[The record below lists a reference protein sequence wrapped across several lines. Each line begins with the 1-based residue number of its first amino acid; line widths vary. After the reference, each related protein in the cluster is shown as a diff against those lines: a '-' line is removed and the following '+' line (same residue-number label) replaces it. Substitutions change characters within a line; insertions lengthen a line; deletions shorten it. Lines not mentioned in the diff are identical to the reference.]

1 MWKKKNEQPEE
12 QDGKQKLFKNL
23 MKSEKKEKPE
33 GQGSKEKLFKNPM
46 KSVET
51 TLISTS
57 VRLEGS
63 IEAEGTLIVEGSVR
77 GTIKCTSLEILE
89 NGRVEANIECEN
101 VTVAG
106 EFEGEM
112 ICSRKLSILRTG
124 KVLGGITYCAL
135 SIESGG
141 LLDGTLSRGK
151 AEDSSILPF
160 YKIDHQSQ

>member
-1 MWKKKNEQPEE
+1 MWKKKT
-12 QDGKQKLFKNL
+12 GKP
-23 MKSEKKEKPE
+23 KE
-33 GQGSKEKLFKNPM
+33 QGSKEKLFSNPM

-51 TLISTS
+51 TLISAS

-77 GTIKCTSLEILE
+77 GTVNCTSLEILE
-89 NGRVEANIECEN
+89 NGRVEANIEGEN

-124 KVLGGITYCAL
+124 KVLGGITYSAL

-151 AEDSSILPF
+151 AEDTAILPY
-160 YKIDHQSQ
+160 YKEDDQSQ

>member
-1 MWKKKNEQPEE
+1 MWKKKTRKPKE
-12 QDGKQKLFKNL
+12 QDG
-23 MKSEKKEKPE
+23 
-33 GQGSKEKLFKNPM
+33 KEKLFKNPM

-51 TLISTS
+51 TLISAS
-57 VRLEGS
+57 VSLEGS

-89 NGRVEANIECEN
+89 NGRVEANIEGEN

-112 ICSRKLSILRTG
+112 ICSRRLSILKTG
-124 KVLGGITYCAL
+124 KVLGGITYSAL

-141 LLDGTLSRGK
+141 LLDGTLSK
-151 AEDSSILPF
+151 FNAKDTAILPF
-160 YKIDHQSQ
+160 YKQDDQSQ

>member
-12 QDGKQKLFKNL
+12 QDGKQKLFKN
-23 MKSEKKEKPE
+23 
-33 GQGSKEKLFKNPM
+33 PM

-51 TLISTS
+51 TLISAS
-57 VRLEGS
+57 VSLEGS

-124 KVLGGITYCAL
+124 KVLGGITYSAL

-141 LLDGTLSRGK
+141 LLDGTLSRGRR
-151 AEDSSILPF
+151 EDTPILPF
-160 YKIDHQSQ
+160 YKEDDQSQ

>member
-1 MWKKKNEQPEE
+1 MWKKKTGKPEE
-12 QDGKQKLFKNL
+12 
-23 MKSEKKEKPE
+23 
-33 GQGSKEKLFKNPM
+33 QGSKEKLFSNPM

-51 TLISTS
+51 TLISAS
-57 VRLEGS
+57 VSLEGS

-89 NGRVEANIECEN
+89 NGRVEANIEGEN

-106 EFEGEM
+106 DFEGEI
-112 ICSRKLSILRTG
+112 ICSGKLSILRTG
-124 KVLGGITYCAL
+124 KVLGRITYGAL

-151 AEDSSILPF
+151 AEDTAILPF
-160 YKIDHQSQ
+160 YKEGDQSQ

>member
-12 QDGKQKLFKNL
+12 QGSKQKLF
-23 MKSEKKEKPE
+23 
-33 GQGSKEKLFKNPM
+33 GNPM

-51 TLISTS
+51 TLISAS
-57 VRLEGS
+57 VSLEGS

-89 NGRVEANIECEN
+89 NGRVEANIEGEN

-124 KVLGGITYCAL
+124 KVLGGITYSAL

-141 LLDGTLSRGK
+141 LLDGTLSRGRR
-151 AEDSSILPF
+151 EDTPILPF
-160 YKIDHQSQ
+160 YKEDDQSQ

>member
-12 QDGKQKLFKNL
+12 QDGKQKLFKN
-23 MKSEKKEKPE
+23 
-33 GQGSKEKLFKNPM
+33 PM

-51 TLISTS
+51 TLISAS
-57 VRLEGS
+57 VSLEGS

-89 NGRVEANIECEN
+89 NGRVEANIEGEN

-124 KVLGGITYCAL
+124 KVLGGITYSAL

-151 AEDSSILPF
+151 AEDTAILPF
-160 YKIDHQSQ
+160 YKEGDQSQ

>member
-1 MWKKKNEQPEE
+1 MWKKKT
-12 QDGKQKLFKNL
+12 GKP
-23 MKSEKKEKPE
+23 KE
-33 GQGSKEKLFKNPM
+33 QGSKEKLFKNPM
-46 KSVET
+46 KSMET
-51 TLISTS
+51 TLISAS

-89 NGRVEANIECEN
+89 KGRVEAKVEGEN

-106 EFEGEM
+106 DFEGEM

-124 KVLGGITYCAL
+124 KVLGELSYSAL

-141 LLDGTLSRGK
+141 LLDGTLSRVK
-151 AEDSSILPF
+151 TEDTAILPV
-160 YKIDHQSQ
+160 YKEDNQSQ

>member
-1 MWKKKNEQPEE
+1 MWKMKNEKPEE
-12 QDGKQKLFKNL
+12 QDSKQKLF
-23 MKSEKKEKPE
+23 S
-33 GQGSKEKLFKNPM
+33 NPM

-51 TLISTS
+51 TLISAS
-57 VRLEGS
+57 VSLEGS
-63 IEAEGTLIVEGSVR
+63 IEAEGTLLVEGSVR
-77 GTIKCTSLEILE
+77 GTIKCKSLEILE

-112 ICSRKLSILRTG
+112 ICSCKLSILRTG
-124 KVLGGITYCAL
+124 KVLGGITYSAL

-151 AEDSSILPF
+151 AEDTPILPF
-160 YKIDHQSQ
+160 YKEDDQSQ

>member
-12 QDGKQKLFKNL
+12 QDGKQKLFKN
-23 MKSEKKEKPE
+23 
-33 GQGSKEKLFKNPM
+33 PM

-51 TLISTS
+51 TLISAS
-57 VRLEGS
+57 VSLEGS

-89 NGRVEANIECEN
+89 NGRVKANVEGEN

-106 EFEGEM
+106 EFEGDM

-124 KVLGGITYCAL
+124 KVLGGITYSAL

-151 AEDSSILPF
+151 AEDSAVLPF
-160 YKIDHQSQ
+160 YKEDDQSQ

>member
-1 MWKKKNEQPEE
+1 MGKKKP
-12 QDGKQKLFKNL
+12 GKP
-23 MKSEKKEKPE
+23 KK
-33 GQGSKEKLFKNPM
+33 QGSKEKLFSNPM

-51 TLISTS
+51 TLISAS
-57 VRLEGS
+57 VNLEGS

-101 VTVAG
+101 VAVAG

-112 ICSRKLSILRTG
+112 TCSRKLSILRTG
-124 KVLGGITYCAL
+124 KVLGGITYSAL

-151 AEDSSILPF
+151 AEGTALLPF
-160 YKIDHQSQ
+160 YKEDGQSQ

>member
-1 MWKKKNEQPEE
+1 MWKMKNEQPEE
-12 QDGKQKLFKNL
+12 QGSKQKLF
-23 MKSEKKEKPE
+23 
-33 GQGSKEKLFKNPM
+33 GNPM

-51 TLISTS
+51 TLISAS
-57 VRLEGS
+57 VSLEGS

-89 NGRVEANIECEN
+89 NGRVEANIEGEN

-124 KVLGGITYCAL
+124 KVLGGITYSAL

-141 LLDGTLSRGK
+141 LLDGTLSRGRR
-151 AEDSSILPF
+151 EDTPILPF
-160 YKIDHQSQ
+160 YKEDDQSQ